1 MLVGVI
7 MSIKKQMME
16 RKIDCPR
23 DWTKMEQKEVE
34 ILGPN
39 VTIDECPKCH
49 GIYLDSGEL
58 KKLIKDKKLSDYL
71 TKSIGTQTKSQL
83 VCPRCGGLMDTEYAD
98 DIEVDVCLTCH
109 GVWLD
114 PGELENLKEKSKEGF
129 EGDVLEKA
137 HEKWE
142 EAQKR
147 DRESVLVRIF
157 GKKR

>member
-1 MLVGVI
+1 

-23 DWTKMEQKEVE
+23 DWVKMEQKEIE

-39 VTIDECPKCH
+39 ITIDECPKCH

-58 KKLIKDKKLSDYL
+58 KKMIKDKKLSDYL
-71 TKSIGTQTKSQL
+71 TKDIGTKTKSKL

-114 PGELENLKEKSKEGF
+114 PGELEDLKEKSKEGF

-142 EAQKR
+142 DAQKK
-147 DRESVLVRIF
+147 DRESILVRFF
-157 GKKR
+157 GKLGK